1 MASIFGR
8 LKVLLIVSGV
18 GNLSQTILWLGVIAL
33 LKKTSLDLLKVLA
46 VMISFMNL
54 IWFIGVLFLYLVTKS
69 TETKA
74 ETKKEIKKEAP
85 LDETFK
91 RATSVSFDFFE

>member
-33 LKKTSLDLLKVLA
+33 LRKTSLDLLKVLA
-46 VMISFMNL
+46 VMISAMNL
-54 IWFIGVLFLYLVTKS
+54 IAFIGVLFYYLGEKS
-69 TETKA
+69 TETQ
-74 ETKKEIKKEAP
+74 TQ
-85 LDETFK
+85 
-91 RATSVSFDFFE
+91 S